1 MANAPKCIL
10 VVDDVEDWQKTL
22 SGLLTDEGYKVT
34 TVGDRQAALEAIRVN
49 EFDLAVI
56 DIRLDETDEDNTAG
70 LSLAR
75 EVKSILTDLPVVIIT
90 GYQTPET
97 IARAMRPDEMGQT
110 LAVDFVQKTD
120 AIELVDIVNRTLASS
135 DT

>member
-1 MANAPKCIL
+1 MANAPKSIL

-34 TVGDRQAALEAIRVN
+34 TVGDRQAALEAIRAN

-70 LSLAR
+70 LSLAG

>member
-1 MANAPKCIL
+1 MAPMGKRVLI
-10 VVDDVEDWQKTL
+10 VDDVEDWQKTIL
-22 SGLLTDEGYKVT
+22 GLLTDEGYEVVA
-34 TVGDRQAALEAIRVN
+34 VGDRESALDAVRAGR
-49 EFDLAVI
+49 FDLAVI

-70 LSLAR
+70 LSLAS
-75 EVKSILTDLPVVIIT
+75 EVKSVLTDLPVVIIT
-90 GYQTPET
+90 GYQTPDT

-120 AIELVDIVNRTLASS
+120 AIELVDIVNRRLASS